1 LLGQLESDDDVIV
14 ADFEAGIGTMIR
26 LPDQAVDV
34 VIVVVEPTAKS
45 IEVASRAAGLAR
57 ERGISRLFVVANRL
71 TDDAD
76 TARVLSKLQAEQVLQ
91 VPEDPA
97 VASAD
102 RAGTGVIEGAADGVA
117 VAALRQ
123 LADWVTAAA

>member
-1 LLGQLESDDDVIV
+1 MLGQLESDDDVIV

-26 LPDQAVDV
+26 LPDRAVDV

-57 ERGISRLFVVANRL
+57 ERGVNRLFVVANRL

-102 RAGTGVIEGAADGVA
+102 RAGTGVIEGAADGAA

>member
-1 LLGQLESDDDVIV
+1 MIV

-57 ERGISRLFVVANRL
+57 ERGVSRLFVVANRL

-102 RAGTGVIEGAADGVA
+102 RAGIGVIEGAADGAA

>member
-1 LLGQLESDDDVIV
+1 MLGQLECDDDVIV

-26 LPDQAVDV
+26 LPNQAVDV

-57 ERGISRLFVVANRL
+57 ERGVSKLFVVANRL
-71 TDDAD
+71 ADDAD
-76 TARVLSKLQAEQVLQ
+76 AARVLGRLHGEQVLE

-97 VASAD
+97 VGDAD
-102 RAGTGVIEGAADGVA
+102 RTGSGVMEGAADSPA

>member
-1 LLGQLESDDDVIV
+1 MIV

-26 LPDQAVDV
+26 LPDQAVDI

-57 ERGISRLFVVANRL
+57 ERGVSKLFVVANRL
-71 TDDAD
+71 ADDAD
-76 TARVLSKLQAEQVLQ
+76 AARVLDRLQGERVLQ

-97 VASAD
+97 VGDAD
-102 RAGTGVIEGAADGVA
+102 RTGSGVMEGAADGAA

>member
-1 LLGQLESDDDVIV
+1 MIV

-45 IEVASRAAGLAR
+45 IEVGSRAAGLAR
-57 ERGISRLFVVANRL
+57 ERGVGRLFVVANRL

-76 TARVLSKLQAEQVLQ
+76 AARVLGELNVDRVLQ

-97 VASAD
+97 VGAAD
-102 RAGTGVIEGAADGVA
+102 RAGNGVLESAADGPA
-117 VAALRQ
+117 VAALAQ